1 MIIDCVVTANDWGGG
16 GDGNAEGGGEEVHLC
31 LV

>member
-16 GDGNAEGGGEEVHLC
+16 GMGMLREGARRFIYV
-31 LV
+31 